1 MTKLFITA
9 DQVKQT
15 TAISGATDNGL
26 ISKSIY
32 LMQTTE
38 ILRILGLDLYDKIYN
53 DLYNAVPL
61 TGEYL
66 TIFNRYIIDMHVHWA
81 AYHFTLFNEVKQSN
95 IGNIAPNGSAN
106 NTNEIAEKYKGLAV
120 SIEGNLRTYLDKIK
134 LPEWITPDNSDNE
147 ITNVTNFY

>member
-15 TAISGATDNGL
+15 TSISGATDNGL

-66 TIFNRYIIDMHVHWA
+66 NIFNRYIIDMHVHWA

-95 IGNIAPNGSAN
+95 NGNVAPNGSAN

-120 SIEGNLRTYLDKIK
+120 SIEGNLRAYLDKIK
-134 LPEWITPDNSDNE
+134 LPEWITPDKADND